1 MLLQSAEQRSKSAFN
16 VQLPLTVLQQKSFC
30 VISVNQIL
38 QKSYN
43 ILDIEKLL
51 QYLISY
57 KDIEERFCKSDIV
70 CFHSAVNPTFFVQLP
85 LSAHHFHSAH
95 QPIIVLL
102 NKIHMKYIQECNQF
116 F

>member
-57 KDIEERFCKSDIV
+57 KDIEERFCDSDIV
-70 CFHSAVNPTFFVQLP
+70 CFHSAVNPTFFCPTLKISIFFATP
-85 LSAHHFHSAH
+85 SAFTAGE
-95 QPIIVLL
+95 QRG
-102 NKIHMKYIQECNQF
+102 
-116 F
+116 